1 MSNLLVD
8 TEKGQS
14 LESSSTMTAG
24 TIESD
29 KDIGNSLP
37 LELGDASQGVVVC
50 FHRKMMPQEFY
61 FLSGDKYSPSLF
73 GIPLVIVVGAGKTTC
88 QDLYKGL

>member
-1 MSNLLVD
+1 
-8 TEKGQS
+8 
-14 LESSSTMTAG
+14 MTAG

-73 GIPLVIVVGAGKTTC
+73 GIPLVIVIGAGKTTSSGPSSEIGVTSTAARSTT
-88 QDLYKGL
+88 YWKPRKGL